1 MYTDIC
7 SMLNIEY
14 PIIQGAMAW
23 ISDPSLVSAVSEA
36 GGLGV
41 LATGHLNPEGCVKAI
56 REIKAKTNKPFAVN
70 IMLLSPFADELV
82 KVVCEEKVP
91 VVTTGAGSPGKYIQM
106 FKESGT
112 KVLPVAPSVA
122 IAKRMEKDGADAVIA
137 EGCESGGHIG
147 KITTMAL
154 VPQVVDALNIP
165 VIAAGG
171 IADGRGM
178 AAARMLGASGFQIG
192 TRFLVANE
200 CTVHPNYKE
209 RIIKAKDIDTTTTGA
224 STGHPVRVIK
234 NKLARKFEELEKN
247 NAPSEELD
255 ALGRGSLRKAVV
267 EGDIENGSVMSG
279 QIAGLVNKEQS
290 AEEIIKE
297 LYSQYKEIMNS
308 IKA

>member
-1 MYTDIC
+1 MYADIC

-122 IAKRMEKDGADAVIA
+122 IARRMEKDGADAVIA

>member
-1 MYTDIC
+1 MYADIC

-122 IAKRMEKDGADAVIA
+122 IAKRMEKDGTDAVIA

>member
-1 MYTDIC
+1 MYADIC

-308 IKA
+308 IKS

>member
-1 MYTDIC
+1 MYADIC

-200 CTVHPNYKE
+200 CTVHHNYKE

>member
-1 MYTDIC
+1 MYADIC

-209 RIIKAKDIDTTTTGA
+209 RIIKAKDIDTTTPGA

>member
-1 MYTDIC
+1 MYADIC

-255 ALGRGSLRKAVV
+255 ALGSVSFRKAVV

>member
-1 MYTDIC
+1 MYADIC

-209 RIIKAKDIDTTTTGA
+209 RIIKAKDIDTTTTGV